1 MNVIIGSARCNE
13 YRSYLDGVEGDQLQS
28 DIPDYSGEVSL
39 QLFYSHSKGWIIL
52 RAKDPN
58 IAKVMAALMHIACN
72 NCHIG
77 YSQKYR
83 NDILYHGVTSSI
95 NTNCDC
101 SSLVR
106 EIVKEATLH
115 DPGNFN
121 TATEVTKLMETAMF
135 DKLEFYRG
143 KTKLYEGDIL
153 VTKTKGH
160 TAIVVF
166 GEKR

>member
-1 MNVIIGSARCNE
+1 MNVIIGSARSDE
-13 YRSYLDGVEGDQLQS
+13 KKKYSGGVRGDQRQS
-28 DIPDYSGEVSL
+28 SIPDYSGEVSL
-39 QLFYSHSKGWIIL
+39 QSFYVHSKGWVIL

-58 IAKVMAALMHIACN
+58 VAKVMAALMHTACN
-72 NCHIG
+72 NSHIG
-77 YSQKYR
+77 YSQSDR
-83 NDILYHGVTSSI
+83 LDILNHGVNTYA

-121 TATEVTKLMETAMF
+121 TATEVNRLLETNMF
-135 DKLEFYRG
+135 DKLTYYRS